1 MLAALSSALLAP
13 AAPALAGEALLGV
26 TQGPT
31 PEMVRID
38 AAAPQSPAA
47 RAPVA
52 GLLAGEV
59 VEAIDQRPASGQVL
73 VLTSVDRVL
82 LLDPATGALTQPGLP
97 LEPALFAAGQASGV
111 DVNPTVD
118 RLRLVNV
125 ADENLRFNPL
135 AFAPVDGDAV
145 MAGVQPDTPLAF
157 IGTDPNA
164 GADPAVVASAY
175 DRNDNDP
182 GTATTLFGIDSGLD
196 ALVRQGAVD
205 GNAGDVAGGGS
216 PNGGLL
222 TTIAPLGV
230 DGDGATSFDIAGP
243 PGGGGTGW
251 AAIRRVGEA
260 ASTLYAID
268 LSPGPVAARASAVGA
283 IGAGPLAGMTVLRG
297 GAIRAAAPP
306 PAPEGAGQ
314 AVVRVERGGE
324 TLAPTSLAFRT
335 SDRTAVA
342 GRDYVA
348 VSGTLDF
355 AQGLRAVDVAIPVL
369 QDAAGE
375 PPEVLAL
382 ELGAPTGGAVL
393 DAPLVAVEIA
403 DDDAPAAAD
412 TTRPGYRQTPRRPRS
427 LAALRRT
434 PVMRVRVSCTEACR
448 LRLSLSLKSIRLGT
462 ARASLRAAGAAVVTL
477 RLSRAGRRALIGP
490 SRLAGRATL
499 VLRATATDPAGN
511 VTTRRQSLR
520 VPRR

>member
-1 MLAALSSALLAP
+1 M
-13 AAPALAGEALLGV
+13 
-26 TQGPT
+26 
-31 PEMVRID
+31 
-38 AAAPQSPAA
+38 
-47 RAPVA
+47 
-52 GLLAGEV
+52 
-59 VEAIDQRPASGQVL
+59 
-73 VLTSVDRVL
+73 
-82 LLDPATGALTQPGLP
+82 
-97 LEPALFAAGQASGV
+97 
-111 DVNPTVD
+111 
-118 RLRLVNV
+118 
-125 ADENLRFNPL
+125 
-135 AFAPVDGDAV
+135 
-145 MAGVQPDTPLAF
+145 
-157 IGTDPNA
+157 
-164 GADPAVVASAY
+164 ASAY

-182 GTATTLFGIDSGLD
+182 GTATTLFGIDSALD

-222 TTIAPLGV
+222 TTIGPLGV

-268 LSPGPVAARASAVGA
+268 LSPGPVAARASAAGA

-355 AQGLRAVDVAIPVL
+355 AQG
-369 QDAAGE
+369 AARGGRRDPAPAGRGAASRRRSWPSSWGRPPGE
-375 PPEVLAL
+375 RSSTPRSSRSRS
-382 ELGAPTGGAVL
+382 PTTTR
-393 DAPLVAVEIA
+393 
-403 DDDAPAAAD
+403 PAAAD

-434 PVMRVRVSCTEACR
+434 PVMRVRVACTEACR

-462 ARASLRAAGAAVVTL
+462 ARASLRAAGRRRGQAAAL
-477 RLSRAGRRALIGP
+477 ARRAGAR
-490 SRLAGRATL
+490 
-499 VLRATATDPAGN
+499 
-511 VTTRRQSLR
+511 
-520 VPRR
+520 

>member
-38 AAAPQSPAA
+38 AAAPQSPVA

-59 VEAIDQRPASGQVL
+59 VEAIDQRPATGQIL
-73 VLTSVDRVL
+73 ALTSVNRVL
-82 LLDPATGALTQPGLP
+82 LLDPATGAVAQPGPP
-97 LEPALFAAGQASGV
+97 LDPALFAAGQASGI

-125 ADENLRFNPL
+125 ADENLRFDPL
-135 AFAPVDGDAV
+135 LFAPVDGDPVAGRAAGHAPGLHRHGPERGRRPGRRGVGLRPQRQRPGHRDHAV
-145 MAGVQPDTPLAF
+145 RHRQRPGRAREAG
-157 IGTDPNA
+157 
-164 GADPAVVASAY
+164 
-175 DRNDNDP
+175 RRR
-182 GTATTLFGIDSGLD
+182 
-196 ALVRQGAVD
+196 RQR
-205 GNAGDVAGGGS
+205 GDVSGGGS
-216 PNGGLL
+216 PNVGLL
-222 TTIAPLGV
+222 TTIGPLGV

-243 PGGGGTGW
+243 PGGTGTGW

-268 LSPGPVAARASAVGA
+268 LSPGPIAARASAAGA

-348 VSGTLDF
+348 LSGTLDF
-355 AQGLRAVDVAIPVL
+355 AQGVRAVDVAIPLL

-403 DDDAPAAAD
+403 DDDGPAAAD

-434 PVMRVRVSCTEACR
+434 PVMRVRVACTEACR
-448 LRLSLSLKSIRLGT
+448 LRLSLSLKTIRLGT
-462 ARASLRAAGAAVVTL
+462 ARASLRAAGAAVVRL
-477 RLSRAGRRALIGP
+477 RLSPAGRRALIGP
-490 SRLAGRATL
+490 SRLPGRATL

-520 VPRR
+520 VLRS